1 MDHGTTDVVKI
12 RLLTLLCSLLLVSS
26 LRADQISDEKD
37 VPRSV
42 PDSAGTV
49 LLLGAALTG
58 VAVLA
63 RRLKK

>member
-1 MDHGTTDVVKI
+1 MDHGDADVVKI
-12 RLLTLLCSLLLVSS
+12 HILTLLCSLVLVSS
-26 LRADQISDEKD
+26 LRADPETKGEQ
-37 VPRSV
+37 PRSV